1 MTTYRDTLNRAAAL
15 LESNA
20 DAWAQNEFAYDR
32 AGNRVSP
39 KAVQA
44 CSWCTLG
51 AIKKVAF
58 NDREVQNAIVK
69 LQAAL
74 YQPVAKWNDAQ
85 NDKSV
90 VIAKLREVAK

>member
-15 LESNA
+15 LESNP
-20 DAWAQNEFAYDR
+20 DAWTQNEFAHDR
-32 AGNRVSP
+32 AGNPVPAKSP
-39 KAVQA
+39 QA
-44 CSWCTLG
+44 CSGCTLG

-58 NDREVQNAIVK
+58 NEAEVHNACTK

-74 YQPVAKWNDAQ
+74 YQPIAKWNDAQ